1 MTPTLEQLEFWRGMV
16 AQARLTIERPTQ
28 ENAAR
33 LRKLGERAHKML
45 VPGYKIPGRLQSFRA
60 FNLAARTYA
69 GDGPE
74 LERLADL
81 VEAAVDAAMPPP
93 LRERKDFA

>member
-1 MTPTLEQLEFWRGMV
+1 VSAPTLEQLEFWRAMV
-16 AQARLTIERPTQ
+16 AQARATIERPTQ

-45 VPGYKIPGRLQSFRA
+45 VPGYKIPGQLQTFRA
-60 FNLAARTYA
+60 FNIAARAYA

-74 LERLADL
+74 LERLAAL
-81 VEAAVDAAMPPP
+81 VEAAVDAAVPPP
-93 LRERKDFA
+93 LRTGAD